1 MTCKW
6 LSELLELLYEPEL
19 SLSLLQE
26 GQTFSPKL
34 EESFEN
40 KVSYKVPSTELDWVR
55 LLRQSIITMS
65 RKGE

>member
-1 MTCKW
+1 MTRKW

-40 KVSYKVPSTELDWVR
+40 KVSCKVPSTELDWVR
-55 LLRQSIITMS
+55 SLRRSIITMN
-65 RKGE
+65 RKAA